1 MALHKE
7 EELAKKWRAKS
18 EGNHSS
24 LQGPNKS
31 TLVGQNN
38 FGNKIPFLEVQNNPS
53 TFLSLNE
60 NEKLTSLLARKFR
73 WCASS

>member
-24 LQGPNKS
+24 LQGPKKS
-31 TLVGQNN
+31 TLKEEIYLLGI
-38 FGNKIPFLEVQNNPS
+38 IPHLYIE
-53 TFLSLNE
+53 
-60 NEKLTSLLARKFR
+60 
-73 WCASS
+73 